1 MNSAIYQVGQVLFVI
16 LNKRAQVYPM
26 MVVEEVTKRTLQGEV
41 INYVL
46 QGGSDPKTTV
56 LLDLVDG
63 EIFESANEAK
73 HVLIARATTQIERL
87 IDNATIKAIEWY
99 SLDDPDAN
107 NQSRIMEL
115 SPIKVADNVSDN
127 IVKVELSDGTFAN
140 LKIS

>member
-1 MNSAIYQVGQVLFVI
+1 MNSPIYQVGQILFVI

-73 HVLIARATTQIERL
+73 HVLISRATTQIERL
-87 IDNATIKAIEWY
+87 IDNATIKATEWY
-99 SLDDPDAN
+99 SLDDQDAN

>member
-87 IDNATIKAIEWY
+87 IDNATIKATEWY

>member
-1 MNSAIYQVGQVLFVI
+1 MNSPIYQVGQILFVI

-73 HVLIARATTQIERL
+73 HVLISRATTQIERL
-87 IDNATIKAIEWY
+87 IDNATIKATEWY
-99 SLDDPDAN
+99 SLDDQDTN